1 MKRYIVRVVKNGE
14 IENIYSTDDYSSAAA
29 VERTAKEI
37 YESAWICDILMEM
50 LVG

>member
-1 MKRYIVRVVKNGE
+1 MKRYTVRVVKNGE
-14 IENIYSTDDYSSAAA
+14 IENIYSTDDYSSALA